1 MLLVRLVSICRDKLQ
16 SHGCQIILKNL
27 GTTGPA
33 MNLTDGTV
41 AWFTAVFWPQIG
53 GLLGFGP
60 LAAYNLNDTSR
71 GNSGL
76 IGLGLKQ
83 AQ

>member
-1 MLLVRLVSICRDKLQ
+1 
-16 SHGCQIILKNL
+16 
-27 GTTGPA
+27 